1 MIRFTNK
8 LGWAFAALAL
18 AIGGTTTV
26 GCGVDPHVGGSSSDL
41 LLMDSLETIEGS
53 TWTDAPAGCEGYLE
67 GDVVFAIASV
77 DEGLVAAVGEDGEI
91 ICVDTLDAIEAELE
105 ETGRHE
111 EADHLVDAFAATVA
125 RTAMDPVPTG
135 NQFRAPSHEGDP
147 QPEPNIDYSRFSM
160 GDPQPEPN
168 MN

>member
-8 LGWAFAALAL
+8 LGWAVAAL
-18 AIGGTTTV
+18 AIGGTALA
-26 GCGVDPHVGGSSSDL
+26 GCGVDPTAGGASSDL
-41 LLMDSLETIEGS
+41 LLMDSLETIEES
-53 TWTDAPAGCEGYLE
+53 NWTDAPAGCEGHLE
-67 GDVVFAIASV
+67 GDVIFAIASV

-91 ICVDTLDAIEAELE
+91 ICVDTVEAIEAELE
-105 ETGRHE
+105 ENGRQD

-125 RTAMDPVPTG
+125 RGTADPVPSR
-135 NQFRAPSHEGDP
+135 NQFRAPTHGDP